1 MRHLDVSGRLQDITA
16 SAAIVIAPV
25 IVTPAAII
33 AIAVVTAVTVPRGHQ
48 YALMEV
54 MPTAPM
60 GPLPPTYEEWGAAL
74 AEQFAP

>member
-1 MRHLDVSGRLQDITA
+1 MVPDDVAD
-16 SAAIVIAPV
+16 
-25 IVTPAAII
+25 
-33 AIAVVTAVTVPRGHQ
+33 AVVTVVTVPRGHQ

-54 MPTAPM
+54 IPTAPM